1 MTNKEITID
10 FIRKCADGYADKAF
24 QLYVGK
30 GFKHHNAY
38 FKGDA
43 DSLMNAMLQSDKQIP
58 NRSFEIKRAI
68 ADGDTV
74 ALHSHMKPSP
84 DHLGYAVM
92 HICRFDKGK
101 IMEMWDFG
109 QEVPKDM
116 PNENGMF

>member
-1 MTNKEITID
+1 MTNKEMAID
-10 FIRKCADGYADKAF
+10 FIHKCADGKSREAF
-24 QLYVGK
+24 SLYTGK
-30 GFKHHNAY
+30 NFKHHNAF

-43 DSLMNAMLQSDKQIP
+43 DSLVNAMEESDKQLP
-58 NRSFEIKRAI
+58 NRSFEIKRTI

-92 HICRFDKGK
+92 HILRFANGK
-101 IMEMWDFG
+101 IAEMWDFA
-109 QEVPKDM
+109 QEIPKNM